1 MDQEEPREIV
11 RTYLGDKGAEI
22 FERILSQES
31 QKADAIVFLQ
41 GDQLDR
47 ALESASL
54 FQQGFAP
61 RILISGNN
69 KLVGPN
75 TRPEEND
82 FELGLLKG
90 YLVEHG
96 VPEAAI
102 LIDDQSFNSLGQA
115 TNVVKIA
122 KENGWRTLLVVVSA
136 YHALRSFLTLLSQ
149 AAAQAWDGKIV
160 MHAVQF
166 PWDTIPSGRAKSA
179 REMLTLEMEKIKKY
193 AKDVASIEE
202 GLEYFK

>member
-1 MDQEEPREIV
+1 
-11 RTYLGDKGAEI
+11 
-22 FERILSQES
+22 
-31 QKADAIVFLQ
+31 
-41 GDQLDR
+41 QLDR
-47 ALESASL
+47 ASESASL
-54 FQQGFAP
+54 FKQGFAP
-61 RILISGNN
+61 RILVSGNN

-122 KENGWRTLLVVVSA
+122 KENGWSTLLIVVSA
-136 YHALRSFLTLLSQ
+136 YHALRSFLAFVKQTRD
-149 AAAQAWDGKIV
+149 QAWSGKIV
-160 MHAVQF
+160 MNAVEF
-166 PWDTIPSGRAKSA
+166 PWDTIPSGRKKTA
-179 REMLTLEMEKIKKY
+179 REMLQVEVEKIKKY
-193 AKDVASIEE
+193 EKDLATVGE
-202 GLEYFK
+202 GLEYLKTL